1 MTWDAARR
9 FCQSSAHHGGELAS
23 VPDQAANV
31 FLTTLTSAR
40 AWIGGTDEGSE
51 GDWRW
56 SDGTPWSYDS
66 WKVNEPN
73 NLWGS
78 QHYSVI
84 NHKGIGNWDD
94 ERGWEKMPFIC
105 QSTPGVVLN
114 NLPTMNIYM
123 MLFNLLRFMDQDIQP
138 RYSWRTVL

>member
-1 MTWDAARR
+1 MTWFEARS
-9 FCQSSAHHGGELAS
+9 FCQRTALHVGELAS
-23 VPDQAANV
+23 VPDQATNV

-40 AWIGGTDEGSE
+40 AWIGGTDDGSE

-73 NLWGS
+73 NAGGI

-84 NHKGIGNWDD
+84 NYEGIGNWDD
-94 ERGWEKMPFIC
+94 DRGWNKMPFIC
-105 QSTPGVVLN
+105 HSTPGVV
-114 NLPTMNIYM
+114 
-123 MLFNLLRFMDQDIQP
+123 
-138 RYSWRTVL
+138 